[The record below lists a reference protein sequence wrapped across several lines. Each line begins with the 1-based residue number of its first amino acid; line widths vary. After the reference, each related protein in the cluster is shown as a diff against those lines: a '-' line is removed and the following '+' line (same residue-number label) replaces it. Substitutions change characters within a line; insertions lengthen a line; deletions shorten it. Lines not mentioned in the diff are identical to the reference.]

1 LQELI
6 LAKNAPRPMK
16 APYLINAQSHLEITG
31 IKLRLCLEVAAQNP
45 TNIFQI
51 QAILNDV
58 GRQLGGWKK
67 SL

>member
-1 LQELI
+1 
-6 LAKNAPRPMK
+6 MK